1 MIQRIQTL
9 YWTVAI
15 LLVVLVFLVSDV
27 MVYQL
32 EGEKFSIKSGVMFI
46 FFSITFILSVLLAI
60 INFKKVK
67 KQLQLAKISLVING
81 LLIIYLLTIRFFG
94 HKILFF
100 NSLTLKT
107 EIGFYLILITFPLSF
122 LAYSGVKR
130 DKSLLDSLDRLR

>member
-32 EGEKFSIKSGVMFI
+32 EGEKFSFKSGVMFI
-46 FFSITFILSVLLAI
+46 FFSITFTLSVLLAI

-94 HKILFF
+94 QNILFF
-100 NSLTLKT
+100 NPLTLKT
-107 EIGFYLILITFPLSF
+107 DIGFYLIIITFPLSF

>member
-15 LLVVLVFLVSDV
+15 LLVILVFLVSDV

-32 EGEKFSIKSGVMFI
+32 EGENFSFKSGVMFI
-46 FFSITFILSVLLAI
+46 FFSITFTLSVLLAI

-94 HKILFF
+94 NKILFF
-100 NSLTLKT
+100 NPLTLKT
-107 EIGFYLILITFPLSF
+107 DIGFYLILITFPLSF

>member
-32 EGEKFSIKSGVMFI
+32 EGENFSFKSGVMFI

-67 KQLQLAKISLVING
+67 KQLQLAKISFVING

-94 HKILFF
+94 QKILFF
-100 NSLTLKT
+100 NPLTLKT
-107 EIGFYLILITFPLSF
+107 DIGFYQMRLSALPKF
-122 LAYSGVKR
+122 RGNI
-130 DKSLLDSLDRLR
+130 

>member
-15 LLVVLVFLVSDV
+15 LLVILVFLVSDV

-32 EGEKFSIKSGVMFI
+32 EGENFSFKSGVMFI

-67 KQLQLAKISLVING
+67 KQLQLAKISFVING

-94 HKILFF
+94 QKILFF
-100 NSLTLKT
+100 NPLTLKT
-107 EIGFYLILITFPLSF
+107 DIGFYLILITFPLSF

>member
-15 LLVVLVFLVSDV
+15 LLVILVFLVSDV

-32 EGEKFSIKSGVMFI
+32 EGENFSFKSGVMFI
-46 FFSITFILSVLLAI
+46 FFSITFTLSVLLAI

-94 HKILFF
+94 QNILFF
-100 NSLTLKT
+100 NPLTLKT
-107 EIGFYLILITFPLSF
+107 DIGFYLIIITFPLSF

>member
-32 EGEKFSIKSGVMFI
+32 EGENFSFKSGVMFI

-67 KQLQLAKISLVING
+67 KQLQLAKISFVING

-94 HKILFF
+94 QKILFF
-100 NSLTLKT
+100 NPLTLKT
-107 EIGFYLILITFPLSF
+107 DIGFYLILITFPLSF

>member
-15 LLVVLVFLVSDV
+15 LLVILVFLVSDV

-32 EGEKFSIKSGVMFI
+32 EGENFSFKSGVMFI

-94 HKILFF
+94 NKILFF
-100 NSLTLKT
+100 NPLTLKT
-107 EIGFYLILITFPLSF
+107 DIGFYLILITFPLSF